1 VTTMTE
7 VEKLAKEVAELRQQV
22 LQRKYGMRANQ
33 LILVTGNEI
42 VADVVDRRLQGVPA
56 ELRSKMKPHVI
67 TLPFITTRNVH
78 GMQA

>member
-7 VEKLAKEVAELRQQV
+7 VDRLRRDVAELRQQV
-22 LQRKYGMRANQ
+22 LQHKYGMRANQ

-42 VADVVDRRLQGVPA
+42 AADVVDRRLQGVPA

-67 TLPFITTRNVH
+67 TLPFITARNVQ